1 MGLIA
6 DFMLT
11 FVFVLM
17 LLYFFGGKNNGHK
30 PSV

>member
-6 DFMLT
+6 DFVLT

-17 LLYFFGGKNNGHK
+17 LLYMFGGKNNGQK

>member
-6 DFMLT
+6 DFVLT

-17 LLYFFGGKNNGHK
+17 LLYFFGGKNDGQK

>member
-17 LLYFFGGKNNGHK
+17 LLYFFGGKNNGQK

>member
-17 LLYFFGGKNNGHK
+17 LLYFFGGKNDGQK